1 MNRQTLSRLYLIAA
15 LAVLLALTLP
25 LLALAPC
32 AVPAGDDYSYGTETH
47 RAWRETGSVPAAVA
61 AAHGCCNGSIRRLNK
76 VLTGALRIG
85 AQQRAAS
92 VDAEMV
98 LSASQEASLR

>member
-1 MNRQTLSRLYLIAA
+1 MVARQGGVDNTRESYRLPSIF
-15 LAVLLALTLP
+15 
-25 LLALAPC
+25 
-32 AVPAGDDYSYGTETH
+32 D
-47 RAWRETGSVPAAVA
+47 PAAVA

-98 LSASQEASLR
+98 LSASQEVSLR